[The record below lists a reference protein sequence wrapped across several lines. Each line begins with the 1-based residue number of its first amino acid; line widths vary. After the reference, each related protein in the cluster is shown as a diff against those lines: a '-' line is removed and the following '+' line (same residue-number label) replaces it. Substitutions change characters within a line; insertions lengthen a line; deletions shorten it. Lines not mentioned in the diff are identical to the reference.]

1 MAPELRFTDGRRL
14 PVGKILCAA
23 RNYRSHAKEMGAEPP
38 TEPVFFLKPA
48 TAVIHSGEEILLPR
62 QSKDVQVET
71 ELAVILTR
79 GGRNLTIQEAAE
91 LIGGYAVFFDITARD
106 LQAAAKKAGLPWT
119 AAKGFDTFA
128 PIGEVVP
135 ATAVEHPASLQIAL
149 RVNGQVRQDATA
161 ADMVFPPTALIAA
174 ASVVMRLE
182 LGDIIATGT
191 PAGVCSIHDGDMLE
205 GEVSGLPP
213 LRCRVHRA

>member
-91 LIGGYAVFFDITARD
+91 VIGVTENHLRVLLHRAR
-106 LQAAAKKAGLPWT
+106 A
-119 AAKGFDTFA
+119 
-128 PIGEVVP
+128 
-135 ATAVEHPASLQIAL
+135 AL
-149 RVNGQVRQDATA
+149 RAQLESHNPFVRCG
-161 ADMVFPPTALIAA
+161 
-174 ASVVMRLE
+174 RE
-182 LGDIIATGT
+182 
-191 PAGVCSIHDGDMLE
+191 
-205 GEVSGLPP
+205 
-213 LRCRVHRA
+213 R